1 MAQNPHN
8 ALPQRSVSSHD
19 VLTASLLFAGLA
31 ALYAFTRSHWLD
43 DWDSVN
49 FALALD
55 DFDVLH
61 HQPHPPGYPIYVAAG
76 KLLYRVVADH
86 AAALTLVS
94 ALAGAA
100 VASMF
105 YLLDRRQ
112 NDWQMALCATLIMAL
127 SPLYWLLSGLALT
140 DMFGM
145 VFVLAFLLVEGT
157 TPASSGGQFA
167 RRVACGLIAGLSLG
181 ARPHLTFLIA
191 LYWFLRAA
199 PWSSPIKAS
208 HVLTALLGL
217 ALGIAAWLVPACSA
231 TGGAQTYWTA
241 TVGQFEWR
249 LGRPG
254 VSVLG
259 TPITFDYW
267 LARALNLTGSV
278 GQAFAPMHL
287 SADHIARRA
296 AISLFIIGFFAV
308 FAWRSPSK
316 DVARP
321 YVVASFIYLAMLF
334 ILLPVGHLRY
344 FLPLSLIVG
353 WAVSGYLAMFANPV
367 FRIAALAAPL
377 AVTVLP
383 SFFLVGG
390 LTRTPPPVA
399 ALDWV
404 KSNHPAAIFYSDQLR
419 RHAAFYWRE
428 GDTRSEPK
436 SDKGCDQ
443 LRKDLAEG
451 RVVLATKPELCA
463 VSGKEVASFKRDP
476 RIHDKHHHVTV
487 FELAKPPGAQG

>member
-1 MAQNPHN
+1 VARNPHN
-8 ALPQRSVSSHD
+8 ASPPGGLSSRD

-31 ALYAFTRSHWLD
+31 TLFAVTRSHWLD

-55 DFDVLH
+55 DFDVVK

-76 KLLYRVVADH
+76 KLVYRVLADH

-105 YLLDRRQ
+105 YLIDRRR
-112 NDWQMALCATLIMAL
+112 NDWQMALCAALIMAL
-127 SPLYWLLSGLALT
+127 SPLYWLQSGLALT

-145 VFVLAFLLVEGT
+145 VFVLAFMLLEGT
-157 TPASSGGQFA
+157 TPATARGQFM
-167 RRVACGLIAGLSLG
+167 RRVACGLIAGMSLG
-181 ARPHLTFLIA
+181 ARPHLTLLIV
-191 LYWFLRAA
+191 LYWCFRAS
-199 PWSSPIKAS
+199 PWSSPIKVS
-208 HVLTALLGL
+208 HVLTTALAL
-217 ALGIAAWLVPACSA
+217 ALGIAAWLVPASLA
-231 TGGAQTYWTA
+231 TGGPQTYWTA

-267 LARALNLTGSV
+267 LARGLNLIGSV

-287 SADHIARRA
+287 TADHIARRA
-296 AISLFIIGFFAV
+296 AISLLIIAFYVV

-321 YVVASFIYLAMLF
+321 YILASSIYLGMLF
-334 ILLPVGHLRY
+334 ILLPVRHLRY
-344 FLPLSLIVG
+344 FLPLALIVG
-353 WAVSGYLAMFANPV
+353 WAASGYLAMFVKPV
-367 FRIAALAAPL
+367 FRAVALAALL

-383 SFFLVGG
+383 SFFLVGE
-390 LTRTPPPVA
+390 LTRTPPPVS

-404 KSNHPAAIFYSDQLR
+404 RSNQPAAILYSDQLR

-428 GDTRSEPK
+428 GDSRAEPQSE
-436 SDKGCDQ
+436 KGCDK
-443 LRKDLAEG
+443 LRKDFEAG
-451 RVVLATKPELCA
+451 RVVLSTKPELCGI
-463 VSGKEVASFKRDP
+463 SGRELASFKRDA
-476 RIHDKHHHVTV
+476 RVHDKHHRITI
-487 FELAKPPGAQG
+487 FELGKLPGGQG